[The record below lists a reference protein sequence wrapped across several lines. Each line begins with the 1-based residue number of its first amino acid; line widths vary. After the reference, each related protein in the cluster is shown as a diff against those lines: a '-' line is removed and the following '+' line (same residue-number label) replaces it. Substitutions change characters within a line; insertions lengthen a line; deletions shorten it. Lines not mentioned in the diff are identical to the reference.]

1 VSVLSSY
8 QEGVVRVVMPEV
20 KRLVTAMV
28 AAASLAACSGGD
40 DPKPTPSI
48 EIALSAA
55 TLSLVQGTNGP
66 VTVTLTRA
74 GGFAGDVA
82 IAVTGVP
89 TGISVTPTP
98 ATIAAGATSIALTI
112 AAAAAAAPATTPLTI
127 TATGTGVTAKTATLS
142 LTVTAAPVP
151 NYTIAVSPT
160 TQSITQGGT
169 ATVAATITRS
179 GGFTAAVALTA
190 DGLPT
195 GVSAAFAP
203 QSVTGT
209 TSTLTLTAGAA
220 ATVGTATVTVHGTA
234 TGLTEKTVTFQ
245 LTVAAPT
252 PGSYTLAV
260 TPATV
265 PLAQSAT
272 ATANVAL
279 TRTGGFTGAVTFA
292 AEGLPTG
299 VTGAFVPNNT
309 TTDASVLTL
318 TATAAAAVGTS
329 TITVR
334 GTATGQT
341 DKTATFQLTV
351 SAPAGSYT
359 IAVTPA
365 TVPLVQSATATANVA
380 LTRTGGFAGA
390 VTFAAE
396 GLPTGVTGAFVPNN
410 TTTDASVLTLTA
422 TAAAVVGTSTITVR
436 GTATGQTD
444 KTATFQ
450 LTVSA
455 PAGGFTLSAA
465 PTTVPVQQGATG
477 TSTVTIART
486 NNFAGT
492 VNLTATGLP
501 NGVTAAFNPAAA
513 TANTSTLTLTATATA
528 TIGTA
533 TVTIRGNATGLT
545 EQTTTITVNVTAAT
559 GGSGNTTWE
568 FCRATNTP
576 IWFAFQDGTGAWTRV
591 TQTGTKFQFNITQPK
606 AGIAYVISASSASIA
621 SRSFAARVSADLQ
634 KELLLRNR
642 PTRAYATVSS
652 AVEQFSLAII
662 YGTQAELSGQGSA
675 QCLPGTGKTV
685 NGTVAGVGALQS
697 ATVSLGTAAAGAVGG
712 TFQLKNVPDGALD
725 LIAGRSTTS
734 QTTFLPTL
742 DKLIIRRGVNAA
754 DNSTLPVLDFGAA
767 EAFDP
772 VQANLTIANLGT
784 DVAFVT
790 SSYFTSAGSGSSGA
804 GLSSI
809 SLPGSGPFKYF
820 GVPAAKQAAGDLH
833 VAIAFALASLTAFDQ
848 TRFGALYFKD
858 ATDRTITLGAALNIP
873 TVSTAATTPY
883 VRFRATA
890 AIQAAYNKNL
900 SLSFTQSNTTVARSV
915 SITAT
920 EGYLAGLATYDFTIP
935 DFTGT
940 AGWDNNWGPKV
951 GISTTWTATAVGFT
965 GVGFGTGSPL
975 EGATFSGATRQG
987 TITP

>member
-1 VSVLSSY
+1 
-8 QEGVVRVVMPEV
+8 
-20 KRLVTAMV
+20 MV

-40 DPKPTPSI
+40 DPKPKPSI

-74 GGFAGDVA
+74 GGFTGDVA
-82 IAVTGVP
+82 IAVTGAP
-89 TGISVTPTP
+89 TGVTVTPAP
-98 ATIAAGATSIALTI
+98 ATIAAGATSVILTI
-112 AAAAAAAPATTPLTI
+112 AAGAATVPATTPLTV
-127 TATGTGVTAKTATLS
+127 TATGTGLTAKTATLS
-142 LTVTAAPVP
+142 LTVTAAPVA

-160 TQSITQGGT
+160 TQNITQGGT
-169 ATVAATITRS
+169 ATVAATLTRS
-179 GGFTAAVALTA
+179 GGFTGAVALTA
-190 DGLPT
+190 DGLPA
-195 GVSAAFAP
+195 GVTAAFAP
-203 QSVTGT
+203 ASVTGT
-209 TSTLTLTAGAA
+209 TSTLTLTAAA
-220 ATVGTATVTVHGTA
+220 NATVGGPVTVTVHGTA
-234 TGLTEKTVTFQ
+234 TGLTEKTATFQ

-265 PLAQSAT
+265 SLAQSAT

-279 TRTGGFTGAVTFA
+279 TRSGGFTGAVTFA

-299 VTGAFVPNNT
+299 VTAAFVPNNT

-365 TVPLVQSATATANVA
+365 TVALAQGATATANVA
-380 LTRTGGFAGA
+380 LTRTGGFTGA

-396 GLPTGVTGAFVPNN
+396 GLPAGVTAAFVPNN

-422 TAAAVVGTSTITVR
+422 TAAAAVGTSTITVR

-450 LTVSA
+450 LTVTA
-455 PAGGFTLSAA
+455 PAGGFTLTAA

-545 EQTTTITVNVTAAT
+545 EQTTTITVNVTAPT

-568 FCRATNTP
+568 FCNAADTP
-576 IWFAFQDGTGAWTRV
+576 IWLAVQDGNGAWTRV
-591 TQTGTKFQFNITQPK
+591 TGTGTGFKFNITSAK
-606 AGIAYVISASSASIA
+606 GGVAFVVGTTSASVATA
-621 SRSFAARVSADLQ
+621 GLAARMSATLKQ
-634 KELLLRNR
+634 QLLLRNR
-642 PTRAYATVSS
+642 VLPGSSYASS
-652 AVEQFSLAII
+652 ALVDAFALSIF
-662 YGTQAELSGQGSA
+662 YGTQAELNAQGTSR
-675 QCLPGTGKTV
+675 CLPGTGKTV
-685 NGTVAGVGALQS
+685 NGSVSNVTSTQS
-697 ATVSLGTAAAGAVGG
+697 ATVTLGPSSASVNGSGAL
-712 TFQLKNVPDGALD
+712 TFQLKKVPDGSLD
-725 LIAGRSTTS
+725 LIASRSS
-734 QTTFLPTL
+734 INLTTFAFVV
-742 DKLIIRRGVNAA
+742 DKLIIRRGLNQA
-754 DNSTLPVLDFGAA
+754 DGSTIPVLDFNAA
-767 EAFDP
+767 EAFAP
-772 VQANLTIANLGT
+772 ATANITVGNLNGE
-784 DVAFVT
+784 VAGVSTF
-790 SSYFTSAGSGSSGA
+790 YFTSFGSGSAGA
-804 GLSSI
+804 SLATGG
-809 SLPGSGPFKYF
+809 LPGPGPFTYY
-820 GVPAAKQAAGDLH
+820 GVPTAKQVAGDLH
-833 VAIAFALASLTAFDQ
+833 LAQVIAFPSTSDFTQ
-848 TRFGALYFKD
+848 FRSSGLYFKD
-858 ATDRTITLGAALNIP
+858 PTDRTITLGAALTLP
-873 TVSTAATTPY
+873 TISAAATAPY
-883 VRFRATA
+883 VRFRATGP
-890 AIQAAYNKNL
+890 IQAAYNKNVTAL
-900 SLSFTQSNTTVARSV
+900 FTQSNTTAPRTVT
-915 SITAT
+915 IGAT
-920 EGYLAGLATYDFTIP
+920 EGFLSGLATYDFTVP
-935 DFTGT
+935 DFTGV

-951 GISTTWTATAVGFT
+951 GAVTQTIVVASGYT
-965 GVGFGTGSPL
+965 GIGVGQPNPL
-975 EGATFSGATRQG
+975 EGATFSTAARIGS
-987 TITP
+987 ITP